1 MTSGEAY
8 TITLEGNFPSQAI
21 TPEAGLYLEGKRIA
35 PLEAG
40 NVLKAS
46 LPSCPGD
53 RVRLE
58 LRAGGWVP
66 QQVIPGS
73 KDPRT
78 LGVRMSRITM
88 RNASVGTNLFN
99 ANKGTWLVPTEIKP

>member
-1 MTSGEAY
+1 MTPGEPY
-8 TITLEGNFPSQAI
+8 TITLEGDIPAQAI

-35 PLEAG
+35 PLQAG
-40 NVLKAS
+40 NVVTAS

-66 QQVIPGS
+66 QQVVPGS

-78 LGVRMSRITM
+78 LRVRVSRIIM
-88 RNASVGTNLFN
+88 HSASGGTNVFN
-99 ANKGTWLVPTEIKP
+99 ANKGTWLTPTARP

>member
-1 MTSGEAY
+1 M
-8 TITLEGNFPSQAI
+8 IT
-21 TPEAGLYLEGKRIA
+21 
-35 PLEAG
+35 
-40 NVLKAS
+40 AS

-66 QQVIPGS
+66 QRVIPGS

-78 LGVRMSRITM
+78 LGIQVFKVTM
-88 RNASVGTNLFN
+88 RNASGGTNVFN
-99 ANKGTWLVPTEIKP
+99 ANTGTWLAPAP